1 MIIKDVVGPTI
12 TGRYGMAC
20 GDLGVMRWDSQR
32 GCIAA
37 LFGDNFSQPGLK
49 GDWRSPSIIFYNT
62 NYNPIGVPDPGGQV
76 TSLWPYKH
84 DNGLFTT
91 ILPTDFI
98 RLNGLWHVAVM
109 ITNGLGNEL
118 RTEFHTS
125 TDLVTWN
132 PQPELSL
139 VHPSHP
145 GNVMLTFDRI
155 GDWVYIFGTGGLVR
169 NKPVW
174 LWRCSATTFP
184 GGWWQPWGYNNG
196 WAWGNPNENT
206 PVLYGRYGELCFRAF
221 GGRAVL
227 AYLDAANNCVSA
239 VSMAAPT
246 DNLHAANR
254 ITMAY
259 SEDIPNL
266 YGPYISPL
274 SDPGRLDGMEF
285 FVSQWTSTA
294 YKVMLLRHQTLPI

>member
-1 MIIKDVVGPTI
+1 VPVIKDVVGPEI
-12 TGRYGMAC
+12 TGHLGMAC
-20 GDLGVMRWDSQR
+20 GDLGIMRWDVQR
-32 GCIAA
+32 NAIAA
-37 LFGDNFSQPGLK
+37 MFGDNFSQPGLK
-49 GDWRSPSIIFYNT
+49 GDWHSPSIIFYNT
-62 NYNPIGVPDPGGQV
+62 NYDPIGVPVGSTV
-76 TSLWPYKH
+76 TSLWNYSR
-84 DNGLFTT
+84 TT
-91 ILPTDFI
+91 GEYTTVLPCDFI
-98 RLNGLWHVAVM
+98 HINGVWHVAVM

-132 PQPELSL
+132 SEPELSL

-145 GNVMLTFDRI
+145 GNVMLTFDVV
-155 GDWVYIFGTGGLVR
+155 GDYVYIFGTGGLAR

-174 LWRCSATTFP
+174 LWRSPVTLFP
-184 GGWWQPWGYNNG
+184 GGRWQPWGYNNG
-196 WAWGNPNENT
+196 WAWGNPNEGT
-206 PVLYGRYGELCFRAF
+206 PVLYGRYGELCFRGF
-221 GGRAVL
+221 RNRAVL

-259 SEDIPNL
+259 SGDIPNL

-274 SDPGRLDGMEF
+274 SDPDRFDGMEF
-285 FVSQWTSTA
+285 FVSQWTPQV